1 MGEEGR
7 TPDPVPSR
15 DWRGDMALV
24 DARIELA
31 AVRTGLA
38 LERTRL
44 SADRTL
50 MAVMR
55 TALGLIGL
63 GAAIF
68 EYFYSSS
75 GSTNLSSIPIKSAQ
89 NVGAALVLLGLGVL
103 GPGILSHGVFLR
115 RLRQQRAQLAARGL
129 VPPRLDLPGSLA
141 NVLAVALFVIGLLA
155 IVRMAYWLGWMG

>member
-1 MGEEGR
+1 MADEAN
-7 TPDPVPSR
+7 TPDPATER
-15 DWRGDMALV
+15 DWRGAMAIA

-68 EYFYSSS
+68 EYFYSATPQ
-75 GSTNLSSIPIKSAQ
+75 GAGSIPVTTAQ

-103 GPGILSHGVFLR
+103 GPGILSHAVFLR
-115 RLRQQRAQLAARGL
+115 RLRNQRRLLAARGL
-129 VPPRLDLPGSLA
+129 VPPSLDLPGSVA
-141 NVLAVALFVIGLLA
+141 NALAVALFVIGLLA
-155 IVRMAYWLGWMG
+155 IIRMAYWLGWMD

>member
-1 MGEEGR
+1 MVDDTGTDTGA
-7 TPDPVPSR
+7 PH
-15 DWRGDMALV
+15 DWRGELAKA
-24 DARIELA
+24 DARVELA
-31 AVRTGLA
+31 SVRTALA

-55 TALGLIGL
+55 TALGMIGL

-68 EYFYSSS
+68 EYFYSATTAP
-75 GSTNLSSIPIKSAQ
+75 GTGSIPLRTGQ

-103 GPGILSHGVFLR
+103 GPGIVSHAVFLH
-115 RLRQQRAQLAARGL
+115 RLRLQRRFLAARGL

-141 NVLAVALFVIGLLA
+141 NGLAVALFVVGLLA
-155 IVRMAYWLGWMG
+155 IIRMAYWLGWMG